1 MNMFVSYSPKSLLY
15 MTHIITIVIIFFL
28 SFISVFAE
36 TITSEPLE
44 IWANENEGENI
55 DNNISLDE
63 SVKAKT
69 TQSII
74 SQTNIVYSAY
84 DTIGFYD
91 QTSDGFNPS
100 MWENSNF
107 ESVKF
112 LIDQLSDNYQSK
124 SIINLLDK
132 TLLSISTPPKKNK
145 TSSQSF

>member
-1 MNMFVSYSPKSLLY
+1 MNMFVSYNPKRSLY
-15 MTHIITIVIIFFL
+15 MTHTFTIVIIFFL

-74 SQTNIVYSAY
+74 
-84 DTIGFYD
+84 
-91 QTSDGFNPS
+91 
-100 MWENSNF
+100 
-107 ESVKF
+107 
-112 LIDQLSDNYQSK
+112 
-124 SIINLLDK
+124 
-132 TLLSISTPPKKNK
+132 
-145 TSSQSF
+145 

>member
-1 MNMFVSYSPKSLLY
+1 MNMFVSYNPKRSLY
-15 MTHIITIVIIFFL
+15 MTHIFTIVIIFFL

-44 IWANENEGENI
+44 IWANENDAENI
-55 DNNISLDE
+55 DNNISIDE
-63 SVKAKT
+63 SVEAET

-74 SQTNIVYSAY
+74 SQTNIAYSAY

-91 QTSDGFNPS
+91 QTSNGFNPS

-124 SIINLLDK
+124 SIINLLD
-132 TLLSISTPPKKNK
+132 LSLIHI
-145 TSSQSF
+145 

>member
-1 MNMFVSYSPKSLLY
+1 MFVNYNPKKSLY
-15 MTHIITIVIIFFL
+15 MTHVFTIVIIFFL

-55 DNNISLDE
+55 DNNISLDV
-63 SVKAKT
+63 SVKAET

-74 SQTNIVYSAY
+74 SQANIAYSAY

-91 QTSDGFNPS
+91 QTSNGFNPS

-112 LIDQLSDNYQSK
+112 LIDQLSDSYQSK

-132 TLLSISTPPKKNK
+132 TLLSISTPPKKIK
-145 TSSQSF
+145 F

>member
-1 MNMFVSYSPKSLLY
+1 MNMFVSYNPKISLY
-15 MTHIITIVIIFFL
+15 MTYIFTIVIIFFL

-36 TITSEPLE
+36 TITSDPLE
-44 IWANENEGENI
+44 IWGNENDGENI

-63 SVKAKT
+63 SIKVET

-74 SQTNIVYSAY
+74 SQTNIAYSAN

-91 QTSDGFNPS
+91 QTSNGFNPS

-112 LIDQLSDNYQSK
+112 LIDQLSDSYQSK

-132 TLLSISTPPKKNK
+132 TLLSISTPPKK
-145 TSSQSF
+145 